1 MASEYEFRFHR
12 WQEADPA
19 FDSRKAEERKLQ
31 LEARLRPLV
40 RHARWLQFARQAV
53 PSDPTFRNVSLHV
66 TGEG

>member
-1 MASEYEFRFHR
+1 MASEYEFRFQR

-53 PSDPTFRNVSLHV
+53 PSGSYISERLTSRDR
-66 TGEG
+66 